1 MRPMGWRT
9 TAVATM
15 LGWSALLAWPAP
27 ARGTEEVKLI
37 FATTNHPTAHLNA
50 RIMHPWAQRI
60 NEQGKGVI
68 KIDVRDGPTWANHTN
83 YYDRVRD
90 DVVQISWGI
99 QSFLG
104 GKFPRSLVVHLPF
117 VADRA
122 EEAAVAFW
130 RTYKSGVLDAEYAEI
145 VPLFLAAFPQAGVH
159 TAKPLESLDS
169 LRGLKLTAGAKV
181 QSEVIARLG
190 GTPIS
195 LVVTELYEALQRGT
209 VDGSIVQWTAFQ
221 PFKLAEVTTFHVEA
235 ALGGSGGIVFM
246 SKKRWDALPAAAR
259 TILEANS
266 GEAQTRRFGAFWDSV
281 YEEGR
286 AQVKATGKHTIVS
299 LSPDQADKWR
309 ELVTPVRDEWTKST
323 PDGERVLAEFRRQLG
338 LVKAGK

>member
-1 MRPMGWRT
+1 MRGKGWR
-9 TAVATM
+9 AMVVA
-15 LGWSALLAWPAP
+15 ALLGSFALLSGPTAE
-27 ARGTEEVKLI
+27 ADEVKLI
-37 FATTNHPTAHLNA
+37 FATTNQPTAHLNA

-68 KIDVRDGPTWANHTN
+68 KIDVRDGPTWANHVN

-90 DVVQISWGI
+90 DVVQIAWGI

-122 EEAAVAFW
+122 EDASVAYW
-130 RTYKSGVLDAEYAEI
+130 RTFKSGVLDAEYGEI
-145 VPLFLAAFPQAGVH
+145 VPLFLAALPQAGVH
-159 TAKPLESLDS
+159 TAKPLKSLDN
-169 LRGLKLTAGAKV
+169 LRGLKLTAGSKV
-181 QSEVIARLG
+181 QSEVITRLG

-221 PFKLAEVTTFHVEA
+221 PFRLAEVTTYHVEA
-235 ALGGSGGIVFM
+235 SLGGSGGIVFM
-246 SKKRWDALPAAAR
+246 SKKRWESLPAAAR
-259 TILEANS
+259 KILEANS
-266 GEAQTRRFGAFWDSV
+266 GEAQSRRFGAFWDAV

-286 AQVKATGKHTIVS
+286 AMVKGVGKHTIVS
-299 LSPDQADKWR
+299 LSPDQAEKWR
-309 ELVTPVRDEWTKST
+309 ELVAPVRDDWTKTT
-323 PDGERVLAEFRRQLG
+323 PDGERVLAEFRKQIG
-338 LVKAGK
+338 QVKTGN